1 MAEARFSQDEF
12 MCSVCLGLL
21 KDPVTIQCG
30 HSYCKSCIT
39 GCWDQ
44 EDQMRVY
51 SCPQCRQTFRPRP
64 ALATNT
70 MLTKLVEKLKKT
82 KLPADCYAGAG
93 DVQCDVCTGRK
104 YKAVKSCLMCLNS
117 YCQNHLEQHEIF
129 FKGKRHNLTEATGRL
144 QEMICQKHQKILGVF
159 CRTDQKC
166 ICTQCAMEEHKNH
179 NTVSAAKQRTEKQK
193 QLKKTQKTFQ
203 QRIQQRE
210 KDLQQLREAVESHK
224 RSAQTAVED
233 SERIFTELIRSI
245 ERSRSEL
252 IRLIRDQEKR
262 AVSGAEGRLERLEQE
277 INDLRR
283 RDAELEQLS
292 HTQDHIQF
300 LQSFQSLSAPPRAT
314 DVKDDSLTSL
324 TSFDGLRESVHQ
336 LRDKLEDF
344 CKEELK
350 KISDRVTSTNTDPR
364 TRNQDF
370 LQCKSARKQAEKLSE
385 CVHVLPVEGERKH
398 DRRGTSTNTVPRTRN
413 DFLQYF
419 HQPTLDLNTV
429 NKHLRLSENN
439 RVITDTG
446 TVQPYLDH
454 PDRFDGCQQ
463 VLCRESVCGRCYWEI
478 EWSGDDGVDI
488 SVSYKSISR
497 KGQGDK
503 CAFGFNDQSWSLICR
518 PFSYSF
524 LHNTIWTFLPVFPII
539 SRIGVYVDESAGT
552 LSFYSVSDTMN
563 LIHTVQTTFTQPL
576 YPGFYVYYKSS
587 VTLC

>member
-1 MAEARFSQDEF
+1 MAEARVSQDEF
-12 MCSVCLGLL
+12 LCPVCLDLL
-21 KDPVTIQCG
+21 KDPVTTSCG

-51 SCPQCRQTFRPRP
+51 SCPQCRQTFSPRP
-64 ALATNT
+64 ALARNT
-70 MLTKLVEKLKKT
+70 MLAEVVEKLKKT

-104 YKAVKSCLMCLNS
+104 YKAVKSCLMCLES
-117 YCQNHLEQHEIF
+117 YCQTHFDRHEEF
-129 FKGKRHNLTEATGRL
+129 HSRKPHKVTDATGRL
-144 QEMICQKHQKILGVF
+144 QEMICQKHEKILEVF

-166 ICTQCAMEEHKNH
+166 ICVLCTIIEHKNH
-179 NTVSAAKQRTEKQK
+179 DIVSAAEQRTEKQK
-193 QLKKTQKTFQ
+193 QLKETQKTFQ

-262 AVSGAEGRLERLEQE
+262 AVSRAEGRLERLEQE

-283 RDAELEQLS
+283 RDTELEQLS

-300 LQSFQSLSAPPRAT
+300 LQSFQSLSAPPEST
-314 DVKDDSLTSL
+314 DVNDDPFSSLV
-324 TSFDGLRESVHQ
+324 SFDGLRESVHQ

-350 KISDRVTSTNTDPR
+350 KISDRVTFTNI
-364 TRNQDF
+364 
-370 LQCKSARKQAEKLSE
+370 
-385 CVHVLPVEGERKH
+385 
-398 DRRGTSTNTVPRTRN
+398 VPRTRN
-413 DFLQYF
+413 DFLQYS
-419 HQPTLDLNTV
+419 HQLTLDLNTAH
-429 NKHLRLSENN
+429 KHLRLSENN
-439 RVITDTG
+439 RVITFTDTD
-446 TVQPYLDH
+446 QSYPDH
-454 PDRFDGCQQ
+454 PDRFDYYWQ

-478 EWSGDDGVDI
+478 EWSAGDGVFI

-497 KGQGDK
+497 KGSGRE
-503 CAFGFNDQSWSLICR
+503 CLFGYNDQSWSLFCS
-518 PFSYSF
+518 PSSYSF
-524 LHNTIWTFLPVFPII
+524 RHNDTVTDLPVKSII
-539 SRIGVYVDESAGT
+539 RRIGVFVDHSAGT
-552 LSFYSVSDTMN
+552 LSFYSVSDTMS

-576 YPGFYVYYKSS
+576 YPGFNVNYIGSS
-587 VTLC
+587 VKLC